1 MAKWQYK
8 CEVPGSQGH
17 TWVVSQAEDGTW
29 GCSCP
34 VWKFKRKE
42 CHHIANVKA
51 SPPGPLPGSIYA
63 TLLPQILPGHVERM
77 TYNAELHAYL
87 HPLIPLNAHGTG
99 VLATIV
105 YDCLQLGYSME
116 VLRERFKMIPKE
128 WTAQAVI
135 AHVKRYGFTVW
146 RDDMYRQIT
155 FEEQEAV

>member
-8 CEVPGSQGH
+8 CEVPGSKGA

-34 VWKFKRKE
+34 VWKFRRQE
-42 CHHIANVKA
+42 CHHIADVKED
-51 SPPGPLPGSIYA
+51 PPAGP
-63 TLLPQILPGHVERM
+63 LPQILPGHVERIV
-77 TYNAELHAYL
+77 YNAELRAYL

-105 YDCLQLGYSME
+105 YDCLQLGYSMG
-116 VLRERFKMIPKE
+116 VLRERFKMIPKG
-128 WTAQAVI
+128 WTAQAVV

-146 RDDMYRQIT
+146 RDNMYRQIT
-155 FEEQEAV
+155 FFEEQEAI